1 MDFATLIGIILGV
14 VAVVVGMV
22 VKGADVM
29 ALVNPAAALIIFV
42 GTFAAV
48 CIAFPMNQLKKIPKL
63 FKVLFG
69 SNKKDLSYEQLL
81 ELFVHW
87 TSESRKYGIL
97 SLEQQLDKIQDEFL
111 LRGMKFVID
120 GVSAEDLEQILEAE
134 LEAIEE
140 RHAKGAAIFSQAGTY
155 APTLGVLGAVIGLV
169 AALGNLTDIEKLG
182 HAISGAFIAT
192 IFGIFSG
199 YILWHPFAN
208 KLKQKSAAE
217 LEKKRLII
225 DCLLMLQE
233 GTYPFIMKNRILGAL
248 SATERKKL
256 EKGQKK
262 MRSKK
267 NRRSK
272 KKKHEEHIDETWLI
286 PYSDML
292 TLLFALFIVLFAMSS
307 IDAAKFKQ
315 MAVAF
320 RSELAGGTG
329 NKEFLSDQKPNDE
342 KELSASSLESEK
354 IKKNAEAEVKQQ
366 EMNELKAVQKGIDKY
381 IEENRLSSSF
391 KTDLTEKG
399 LKVTI
404 LENVLFDSGK
414 ADVKLESLSIAKE
427 MSNLLVSASPREITV
442 SGHTDNVPIA
452 NAQFASNWELST
464 QRAVNFMQVLLQNK
478 ELQPG
483 KFSAVGYGEYRSIA
497 PNDTQ
502 EGKAKNR
509 RVEVFILPLTR
520 NLQ

>member
-1 MDFATLIGIILGV
+1 
-14 VAVVVGMV
+14 
-22 VKGADVM
+22 
-29 ALVNPAAALIIFV
+29 
-42 GTFAAV
+42 
-48 CIAFPMNQLKKIPKL
+48 
-63 FKVLFG
+63 
-69 SNKKDLSYEQLL
+69 
-81 ELFVHW
+81 
-87 TSESRKYGIL
+87 
-97 SLEQQLDKIQDEFL
+97 
-111 LRGMKFVID
+111 
-120 GVSAEDLEQILEAE
+120 
-134 LEAIEE
+134 
-140 RHAKGAAIFSQAGTY
+140 
-155 APTLGVLGAVIGLV
+155 
-169 AALGNLTDIEKLG
+169 
-182 HAISGAFIAT
+182 
-192 IFGIFSG
+192 
-199 YILWHPFAN
+199 
-208 KLKQKSAAE
+208 
-217 LEKKRLII
+217 
-225 DCLLMLQE
+225 
-233 GTYPFIMKNRILGAL
+233 
-248 SATERKKL
+248 
-256 EKGQKK
+256 

-267 NRRSK
+267 NRRGK
-272 KKKHEEHIDETWLI
+272 KKKHDEHIDETWLI

-442 SGHTDNVPIA
+442 SGHTDNVPMTSGRYENNNVLSMYRALEVADYIRSKTDINPA
-452 NAQFASNWELST
+452 NIKSSGRGEYVPIASNDTAEG
-464 QRAVNFMQVLLQNK
+464 RA
-478 ELQPG
+478 
-483 KFSAVGYGEYRSIA
+483 R
-497 PNDTQ
+497 
-502 EGKAKNR
+502 NR
-509 RVEVFILPLTR
+509 RVEIKIYNSYASQVEE
-520 NLQ
+520 